1 MHVLAACVRRR
12 NDRPVSS
19 FKSSIIIVVVFSF
32 FYTASTA
39 VTVYMD
45 FLGIA
50 RFDDGVYESVL
61 LAL

>member
-19 FKSSIIIVVVFSF
+19 FKSSIIIVVFSF

-45 FLGIA
+45 ILGIA